1 MSLWNRRAFLRT
13 SAQAATLAALPVP
26 AALAQAAAAKTF
38 PAGFFWGASTS
49 AVQIHPAST
58 KKKTAPW
65 RQRSHIPTTFESAIK
80 R

>member
-26 AALAQAAAAKTF
+26 AAAAKTF